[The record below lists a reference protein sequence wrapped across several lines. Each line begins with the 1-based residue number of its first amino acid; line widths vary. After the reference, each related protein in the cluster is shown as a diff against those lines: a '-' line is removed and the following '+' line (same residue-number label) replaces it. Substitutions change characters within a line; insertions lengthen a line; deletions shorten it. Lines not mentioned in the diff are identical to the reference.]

1 MVRPFVARC
10 VRDDSLRRSRESSP
24 RTHPEMQRYRQAGAY
39 ATATFAFPRHDPDP
53 IEFYETQLMLNYS
66 RAVILEGD
74 NPAGYADPM
83 VCPRGCR
90 RSWAYRSETL
100 SARIRVWRRTS
111 APGCW
116 PASRKFAVDHRPG
129 LLNIGAFRSDF
140 RVSRARV
147 WSSSI
152 SARRPSARQLSS
164 CSWISRGFARTTRC
178 SVTSWGRTAEEGCRP
193 CSQNNSFAGK
203 VSSHR

>member
-74 NPAGYADPM
+74 NPAGYAHLEVFVAPAPLAEKTLYVRRHQDVAASELARADGRRSSCADPM

-90 RSWAYRSETL
+90 RSWAYR
-100 SARIRVWRRTS
+100 
-111 APGCW
+111 
-116 PASRKFAVDHRPG
+116 
-129 LLNIGAFRSDF
+129 
-140 RVSRARV
+140 
-147 WSSSI
+147 
-152 SARRPSARQLSS
+152 
-164 CSWISRGFARTTRC
+164 
-178 SVTSWGRTAEEGCRP
+178 
-193 CSQNNSFAGK
+193 
-203 VSSHR
+203 